1 MKLNNHLL
9 YIDITQFCGVGC
21 AFCMYADKH
30 NKTHLYLSEKAKKNL
45 DTLVNDPCIKR
56 ISISGEGEPLN
67 NISVLYDIL
76 NLSKGGKKFEFI
88 TSGYLRY
95 NKLLNVF
102 KKIDEIVTR
111 NGDTCNIRLSSDSH
125 HIKQIKNLP
134 HGKSIYDFSNNK
146 FKNLDLSFR
155 SIDPDKEFT
164 REYLLNQALTFG
176 YDAKIIINNELEDTI
191 YINDKEYRIDYKN
204 LVFPDG
210 FYDKYLNMWEYI
222 AQIESKHEKIFTF
235 GSLDKGNNGLD
246 VTIKPNGDLF
256 LYGIDNIVIANIHN
270 DSVNF
275 NKIENA
281 LLENDLMRDLYTV
294 PFKDVIYNLG
304 DKDYIDEIIGKVNNP
319 YWLLKEINIG

>member
-45 DTLVNDPCIKR
+45 DTLVNDPSVKR

-164 REYLLNQALTFG
+164 REYLSNQALTFG
-176 YDAKIIINNELEDTI
+176 YHAKIIINNELEDTI

-210 FYDKYLNMWEYI
+210 FYDKYLTMWEYI
-222 AQIESKHEKIFTF
+222 AQIESKHEKQFTF
-235 GSLDKGNNGLD
+235 GSLGKGNNGLD

-270 DSVNF
+270 DSINF

-304 DKDYIDEIIGKVNNP
+304 DKDYIDEIIEKVNNP